1 MKKKDIPPRLRR
13 YILMQVEKYRYC
25 EGYLEEA
32 DDRNGEEIVHI
43 QRGKKV
49 KGGERRRNSGPSK
62 SRVGG

>member
-1 MKKKDIPPRLRR
+1 
-13 YILMQVEKYRYC
+13 MQVEKYRYC

-43 QRGKKV
+43 KRGKKV
-49 KGGERRRNSGPSK
+49 NGGERRRNSGPSK